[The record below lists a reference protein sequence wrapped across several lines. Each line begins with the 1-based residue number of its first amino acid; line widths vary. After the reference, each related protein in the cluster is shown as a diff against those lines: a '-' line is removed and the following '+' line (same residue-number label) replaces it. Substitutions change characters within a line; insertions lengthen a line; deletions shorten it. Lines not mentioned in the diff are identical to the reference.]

1 MDTNSV
7 NFLRRFEKDK
17 YLSVGDHGYNVR
29 GMEARL
35 LKGIGEILLKNE
47 PEAVK
52 LHFSQ
57 LFAAQQEDAANSCIT
72 AFIPDAVTDIKSVMA
87 MSALPADKQEEVK
100 RQIAY
105 DFAYLSSK
113 ARIILEKRNPKPD
126 LRRFCCFFYNPEFA
140 GGLGAFLHLPDSDD
154 NIFIVNG
161 NIPVAAL
168 YGYRL
173 NPFRSI
179 GGVIPPADL
188 TDAEAAEQ
196 DADQDWRYH
205 HPLEQ
210 FVTGSDDGAY
220 KSCGYDWSDRVTPED
235 LVKPR
240 DSDAAAAGSDD
251 KAVSDIPIPDAADPE
266 PAKEAAASPD
276 ADFAKYD
283 PGANGLQEETPP
295 DNDAGKDPPPEDT
308 AVFNDTFND
317 TLNSASDTNVTE
329 KTDTGLPPFVKWLV
343 IVVLIALAIIILIA
357 LLWLFMNPG
366 KPLSAMLPW
375 QREIPVVTE
384 NTVPGNTEI
393 PVISGGGNGEGVIV
407 DTGEIVSGKVIPG
420 EGTGSGDGLN
430 SGSASGSS
438 GGDSGAQDSPNTEP
452 GGSEAVPPS
461 PDIGGDPSLYSPEFD
476 SSGSGSGEGDDGSLA
491 PNIGKDGD
499 LLKPESGS
507 AAGLK
512 ETDSGS
518 MAAGTESV
526 SGSPEGQSG
535 PAAPS
540 DGGAYLK
547 ISYRDLGPEAN
558 GDRRVGYT
566 VTDEKNSVRC
576 SLRGKLSKWE
586 QGRVFFIDQ
595 NARVGS
601 GCDPADFPR
610 EMICHDSDG
619 QFCRVV
625 PQEGARKGYIQ
636 YVKLS
641 EEKP

>member
-105 DFAYLSSK
+105 DFAYLASK
-113 ARIILEKRNPKPD
+113 ARVILEKRNPKPD

-179 GGVIPPADL
+179 GGVIPPGEQS
-188 TDAEAAEQ
+188 DAAAAEQ
-196 DADQDWRYH
+196 DVDQDWRYH

-210 FVTGSDDGAY
+210 FVPGNDDGAY
-220 KSCGYDWSDRVTPED
+220 KSCSYDWSDRVTPED

-240 DSDAAAAGSDD
+240 DSVDAAAGSDD
-251 KAVSDIPIPDAADPE
+251 KATSDTSIPDTADSE
-266 PAKEAAASPD
+266 PAKEAAPED

-283 PGANGLQEETPP
+283 PGANGVPEETPP
-295 DNDAGKDPPPEDT
+295 DNDSAKTPPPEDKV
-308 AVFNDTFND
+308 VFNYTFND
-317 TLNSASDTNVTE
+317 TINSSSDTKVTE

-357 LLWLFMNPG
+357 LLWIFMNPG

-393 PVISGGGNGEGVIV
+393 PVISGGGNGDGVIV
-407 DTGEIVSGKVIPG
+407 DTGEIVSGKVVPG
-420 EGTGSGDGLN
+420 EGTGAGD
-430 SGSASGSS
+430 GSS
-438 GGDSGAQDSPNTEP
+438 GAAAGTTDGDIGSPDSPAFGTNEP
-452 GGSEAVPPS
+452 GTDPSSSNPGS
-461 PDIGGDPSLYSPEFD
+461 DPSLYNAEFD
-476 SSGSGSGEGDDGSLA
+476 SAGSGLGEGDNGSLS

-499 LLKPESGS
+499 LLNPESGS
-507 AAGLK
+507 ASGLK
-512 ETDSGS
+512 ETGSGS
-518 MAAGTESV
+518 MTAETGAG
-526 SGSPEGQSG
+526 SGSAAGQSG
-535 PAAPS
+535 AAMPT

-595 NARVGS
+595 NARVGN

-625 PQEGARKGYIQ
+625 PQEGSRKGYIQ

>member
-47 PEAVK
+47 PESVK

-72 AFIPDAVTDIKSVMA
+72 VFIPDAVTDIKSVMA
-87 MSALPADKQEEVK
+87 MSALPADKQAEVK

-173 NPFRSI
+173 NPFRSL
-179 GGVIPPADL
+179 GGAVPPADQQV
-188 TDAEAAEQ
+188 AEAPVQ
-196 DADQDWRYH
+196 DTDQDWRYH

-210 FVTGSDDGAY
+210 FVPGNDDGAY

-240 DSDAAAAGSDD
+240 DSAAAAAGSDD
-251 KAVSDIPIPDAADPE
+251 KAASDTPVPDAADPE
-266 PAKEAAASPD
+266 PAKEAPPEE
-276 ADFAKYD
+276 ADFAKYA

-295 DNDAGKDPPPEDT
+295 ENDADKNPPPEDT
-308 AVFNDTFND
+308 VVFNDTFND
-317 TLNSASDTNVTE
+317 TLNSTSDTETAE
-329 KTDTGLPPFVKWLV
+329 KSDTGLPPFVKWLL

-357 LLWLFMNPG
+357 LLWFFMNPG

-375 QREIPVVTE
+375 QREIPAVTE
-384 NTVPGNTEI
+384 TRGSGDTEV
-393 PVISGGGNGEGVIV
+393 PVISGGGSGDGVIV
-407 DTGEIVSGKVIPG
+407 DTGEIVSGKVISGEVTGVG
-420 EGTGSGDGLN
+420 EGVS
-430 SGSASGSS
+430 SGSAGSPD
-438 GGDSGAQDSPNTEP
+438 GDPGSPDSPASGTAAP
-452 GGSEAVPPS
+452 GT
-461 PDIGGDPSLYSPEFD
+461 DPASSDPGRDPALYNAEFD
-476 SSGSGSGEGDDGSLA
+476 SAGSGAGEGDSGSLA
-491 PNIGKDGD
+491 PNVGSDGD

-507 AAGLK
+507 AADFK
-512 ETDSGS
+512 ETGSGS
-518 MAAGTESV
+518 ETAGTESG
-526 SGSPEGQSG
+526 SGSPEGQS
-535 PAAPS
+535 AAVMPS

-547 ISYRDLGPEAN
+547 ISYRDLGAEPN

-586 QGRVFFIDQ
+586 QGRVFFIDK
-595 NARVGS
+595 NARVGN